1 MSSQPSTPSR
11 SLLRGSAIL
20 IIWGRQSNLSTADE
34 RALND
39 WWTNEHLPERLA
51 IPGFRRTRRY
61 YHTSKDSSDETT
73 ASRSHSQAHGH
84 SYSHYLV
91 VYEVSS
97 LSTLTSPAYMH
108 ALNNPTVGTQKFM
121 PVLASMNRSACT
133 VLSSVSRPE
142 FSQCQR
148 GGVGG
153 TLAHVLFEAPGSS
166 EAREG
171 LRTYLATEAWEL
183 ILSFFPSVL
192 AMHLLEHDEEASRS
206 GNSTRSYDNVKFQAA
221 AAVAGGG
228 GGADEQHRTWMLLV
242 EFSDPFEAPFAS
254 YKEKC
259 PGFSEGLGARGV
271 DLSTLKEEIY
281 GLVVAMEE

>member
-1 MSSQPSTPSR
+1 MSLPTPSR

-20 IIWGRQSNLSTADE
+20 IIWGRQSNLSIPDE

-51 IPGFRRTRRY
+51 IPGFHRTRRY
-61 YHTSKDSSDETT
+61 YHTSKDSSDDQAETT
-73 ASRSHSQAHGH
+73 AISH
-84 SYSHYLV
+84 SYSHYMV

-97 LSTLTSPAYMH
+97 LSTLTSPPYMH
-108 ALNNPTVGTQKFM
+108 ALNNPTAGTQKFM
-121 PVLASMNRSACT
+121 PVLASMNRSACN
-133 VLSSVSRPE
+133 VLLSVSRAE

-153 TLAHVLFEAPGSS
+153 TLAHVVFQAPQSS
-166 EAREG
+166 EAREA

-183 ILSFFPSVL
+183 ILGFFPSVL

-206 GNSTRSYDNVKFQAA
+206 GNSTKSYDNVNFQTAI
-221 AAVAGGG
+221 AGGG
-228 GGADEQHRTWMLLV
+228 GGADEQGPKWMLLV
-242 EFSDPFEAPFAS
+242 EFTDPFGAPFAS

-259 PGFSEGLGARGV
+259 RGFSEGLSAHGV